1 MIRFWSICRN
11 TFVQTIRQPIYGVL
25 LLFTFLVLVLS
36 LPMAAWTMGEKGG
49 DYQASDQKMLI
60 QLGLG
65 SLLGTGLLLA
75 AFGASSAVSREIED
89 RTALTVMSKPVSR
102 ATFVLGKFTG
112 VAGAV
117 GAAFYLSSIVF
128 LMTVRHQVMSSAG
141 DPYDWPVIVLGCLAG
156 IIALTL
162 ATFGNI
168 HFGWAFISS
177 LVWSLLIT
185 LSTAMGVICIVGK
198 GWSIIPFGTG
208 IGGDLLL
215 AILAVYLAILIF
227 VAVAVTA
234 STRFGQVVTL
244 LICLG
249 VLGVGSMYSSV
260 FQNWADRIVLIRLT
274 APLLPNLSFFYLFDP
289 LMQDTP
295 IAWSDLGLAGAYCA
309 LYVGGILCV
318 GLTMFQRRSLHADSG
333 SASMPGP
340 MALLAILGRLAA
352 VVLAL
357 AGIEGFLSYF
367 AQSIPGFDPILY
379 KVMAANFT
387 PAYALMGA
395 GGLIVFAVAAW
406 FLWSY
411 FGHGARWAF
420 WIVLVINAE
429 ALIRNGLTLVAPKA
443 TAWMGSLGKG
453 QFGPTL
459 ANAVVAALVLLVLAL
474 PSTRRHFRKA

>member
-162 ATFGNI
+162 FTATTQGDAFA
-168 HFGWAFISS
+168 HLPGWLSFLS
-177 LVWSLLIT
+177 L
-185 LSTAMGVICIVGK
+185 K
-198 GWSIIPFGTG
+198 EFEIPFRVK
-208 IGGDLLL
+208 L
-215 AILAVYLAILIF
+215 A
-227 VAVAVTA
+227 
-234 STRFGQVVTL
+234 
-244 LICLG
+244 C
-249 VLGVGSMYSSV
+249 
-260 FQNWADRIVLIRLT
+260 
-274 APLLPNLSFFYLFDP
+274 
-289 LMQDTP
+289 
-295 IAWSDLGLAGAYCA
+295 
-309 LYVGGILCV
+309 
-318 GLTMFQRRSLHADSG
+318 GLTMAAGTAAGGWRIIKTLG
-333 SASMPGP
+333 SSMVKLQPVHGF
-340 MALLAILGRLAA
+340 AA
-352 VVLAL
+352 QTTA
-357 AGIEGFLSYF
+357 AMIIEGASHFGIPLSTTHVISS
-367 AQSIPGFDPILY
+367 SIMGVGASKRFKAVKWMVAERMVWAWVMTLPI
-379 KVMAANFT
+379 T
-387 PAYALMGA
+387 
-395 GGLIVFAVAAW
+395 
-406 FLWSY
+406 
-411 FGHGARWAF
+411 
-420 WIVLVINAE
+420 
-429 ALIRNGLTLVAPKA
+429 ALISYGL
-443 TAWMGSLGKG
+443 MR
-453 QFGPTL
+453 
-459 ANAVVAALVLLVLAL
+459 LVLLLGG
-474 PSTRRHFRKA
+474 S